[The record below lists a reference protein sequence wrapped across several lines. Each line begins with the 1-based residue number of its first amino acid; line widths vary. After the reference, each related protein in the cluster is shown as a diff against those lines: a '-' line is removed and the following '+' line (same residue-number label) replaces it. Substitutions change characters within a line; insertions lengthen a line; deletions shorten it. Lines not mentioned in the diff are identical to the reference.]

1 MFLAVHH
8 KLSDCIYRHGSSFEP
23 NENDICLCVN
33 SFMMC
38 SHILTFHHFNTG
50 MSELVKERPAN
61 PVQWL
66 ASYLLR
72 HDPQKPNQS

>member
-1 MFLAVHH
+1 MSLVLDHN
-8 KLSDCIYRHGSSFEP
+8 LSDY
-23 NENDICLCVN
+23 ICVDMLDLFNPMKMIFVFV
-33 SFMMC
+33 STLFMMC
-38 SHILTFHHFNTG
+38 SRVLTIHLFNTG

-72 HDPQKPNQS
+72 HDPQKSN